1 MKRKVLFV
9 DDEPRV
15 LQGLKRMLRNIRN
28 DWDMGF
34 AESGAEA
41 LTILQNEMYDV
52 VVTDMRMPGM
62 DGSQLLEIIK
72 DKYPQMVR
80 IVLSGHSDQ
89 DMILKSVMPAHQYL
103 SKPCDAETIKATIL
117 KACKLQD
124 LLENDVIKKLVSRL
138 ESLPSLPS
146 IYCEIVEEM
155 ESPEPSIKNVGN
167 IIEKD
172 ISMSAKMLQLVN
184 SAFFGLPRH
193 ISSPSHAV
201 SMLGM
206 DVVKSLVLSIHV
218 FSQFQQNQISH
229 FSLNKLWEH
238 STSVSKFTKKILE
251 LEQVD
256 VTLADNGFLAAMLHD
271 IGKLILAAQMSDQYD
286 EVIHLV
292 EKENFEI
299 HLAEENI
306 FSTTHSSVGAYLL
319 GLWGLPNTVVETV
332 AFHHDISNHS
342 GNQMFPL
349 VAVYY
354 SDYIDYQLHPN
365 HQMGAMK
372 ILDKESMAKCPCKCP
387 QNVWFQECK
396 ALSEGSAGGK

>member
-15 LQGLKRMLRNIRN
+15 LQGLKRMLRNMRD

-34 AESGAEA
+34 SESGQDA
-41 LTILQNEMYDV
+41 LAVLQNEMYDV

-72 DKYPQMVR
+72 DRYPKMVR

-117 KACKLQD
+117 GACQLQD
-124 LLENDVIKKLVSRL
+124 LLQNDAIKKLVSRL

-155 ESPEPSIKNVGN
+155 ESPEPSIKTVGN

-193 ISSPSHAV
+193 VSSPAHAV

-218 FSQFQQNQISH
+218 FSQFQQNQIRH
-229 FSLNKLWEH
+229 FSLNRLWDH
-238 STSVSKFTKKILE
+238 STSVSKYTKKILE
-251 LEQVD
+251 LEGVEI
-256 VTLADNGFLAAMLHD
+256 TLADDGFLAAMLHD
-271 IGKLILAAQMSDQYD
+271 IGRLILASQMPDEYDQ
-286 EVIHLV
+286 VNHLV
-292 EKENFEI
+292 KEENLEI
-299 HLAEENI
+299 HVAEERV

-319 GLWGLPNTVVETV
+319 GLWGLPGTVIETV
-332 AFHHDISNHS
+332 AFHHNISAKS
-342 GNQMFPL
+342 CGQMFPL
-349 VAVYY
+349 IAVYY

-365 HQMGAMK
+365 HRMGAPK
-372 ILDKESMAKCPCKCP
+372 ILDEASMAKCPCKYP
-387 QNVWFQECK
+387 RNIWFQECE
-396 ALSEGSAGGK
+396 ALSEGSAGGE